1 MWALNQ
7 EVHFLYMWALSQ
19 VPYMWDGSQDGHFL
33 YMWAWS
39 QDGHFLY
46 TWVLSQE
53 GHVLYSGAMESK
65 TAFPVHLGTESTCT
79 TAVGQNSATVPDDK
93 HSLSCLITA
102 RWRPVAV
109 LVSHG

>member
-1 MWALNQ
+1 M
-7 EVHFLYMWALSQ
+7 LYMWALSQ
-19 VPYMWDGSQDGHFL
+19 EGHFL
-33 YMWAWS
+33 YVWALSQVLCMWAWS

-53 GHVLYSGAMESK
+53 GHVLYIGGMESR
-65 TAFPVHLGTESTCT
+65 TAFLVHLGTESPCT
-79 TAVGQNSATVPDDK
+79 NAVGQNSATVPDDK